1 MRIDRDD
8 IPNHIRTRKK
18 AGPWRFVAIL
28 GIGSA
33 LSWTL
38 AMMFGK
44 PIIIDLEQIKRGIR
58 FADQPVFHPNP
69 QNTNAQTV
77 TKPQALQELVR
88 EDRHQPQA
96 QAQPIP
102 RQTSFN
108 DNNYQP
114 REAVNTYTPP
124 PAQRIAY
131 EQPDRPAKRQTTHT
145 NRVDSWTWEN
155 GHDKK
160 RTGGPLRWTEV
171 NGAID
176 WSTVCSDY
184 RSGSFEYR
192 DCRKGAKVA
201 FKRIC
206 SRNRAACAAENNY
219 MP

>member
-8 IPNHIRTRKK
+8 IPNHIRARKK
-18 AGPWRFVAIL
+18 TSPWRLLAIL

-33 LSWTL
+33 AFWTL

-58 FADQPVFHPNP
+58 FADQPVFQPE
-69 QNTNAQTV
+69 ARSSELQTLPIQRQHELIHQDV
-77 TKPQALQELVR
+77 ISNEPKPAT
-88 EDRHQPQA
+88 
-96 QAQPIP
+96 

-108 DNNYQP
+108 DQNYQP
-114 REAVNTYTPP
+114 RGAVNTYTPP

-131 EQPDRPAKRQTTHT
+131 TQPERPAKRPNTRITHT
-145 NRVDSWTWEN
+145 ANWTWEN
-155 GHDKK
+155 GHAKN
-160 RTGGPLRWTEV
+160 RTGGRFQWTEV

-176 WSTVCSDY
+176 WNTVCSNY
-184 RSGSFEYR
+184 RSGSIEYR

-201 FKRIC
+201 FRSMC
-206 SRNRAACAAENNY
+206 NGHQPACAAENNF